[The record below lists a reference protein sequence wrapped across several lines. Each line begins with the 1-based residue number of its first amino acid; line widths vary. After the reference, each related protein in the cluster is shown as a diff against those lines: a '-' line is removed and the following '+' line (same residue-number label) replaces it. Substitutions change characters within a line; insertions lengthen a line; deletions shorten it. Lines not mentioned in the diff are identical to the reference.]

1 MKRILLSTILAIC
14 VIALNAQSDRYK
26 AAMEKLIATLDTT
39 RTVTGYTELA
49 NSFQRIADAEKTQ
62 WLPYYYAA
70 LANINAANSLFIT
83 GQTDQIDP
91 ITDRATPLLAKAEEL
106 EKNNSEIFVLKKMLN
121 TAKMMA
127 DPQNRYME
135 FGPAAA
141 EALATAK
148 QLNSENPRVYLL
160 EGQDLYFTPEQFGG
174 DKQEAK
180 KKFEEALKKFDSFKP
195 ADSISPNWGKSQATY
210 FLSQIN

>member
-1 MKRILLSTILAIC
+1 MKRIILSAI
-14 VIALNAQSDRYK
+14 IALSFIAVNAQSERYK
-26 AAMEKLIATLDTT
+26 ATMEKLVATLDTT
-39 RTVTGYTELA
+39 KTLTGYTELA
-49 NSFQRIADAEKTQ
+49 NSFQRVADAEKTQ

-70 LANINAANSLFIT
+70 LANINAANTLFIT

-91 ITDRATPLLAKAEEL
+91 IVDKAAPLLAKAEEL
-106 EKNNSEIFVLKKMLN
+106 QKDNSEIFVLKKMYN

-135 FGPAAA
+135 LGPVAA

-148 QLNSENPRVYLL
+148 KLDPENPRVYLL
-160 EGQDLYFTPEQFGG
+160 EGQDLFFTPEQFGG

-180 KKFEEALKKFDSFKP
+180 KKFEEALKKFETFKP
-195 ADSISPNWGKSQATY
+195 ADGIAPNWGKMQANYFISQVK
-210 FLSQIN
+210 